1 MSKRWSAQLLC
12 YAFLTIRS
20 LLGMEAFLSIML
32 VDYNVPRTKSLG
44 LSLTRI
50 LCIILTMRISNL
62 WAFWT
67 STQELSSSA
76 WIMFLIFFMIPV
88 LTTWRKTFLG
98 CQTYIVI
105 IQGEV
110 ILISTFQELKHT
122 VLGHFFIMPLLIGI
136 GCLMISSQSLWNLF
150 LKEVLKLTF

>member
-1 MSKRWSAQLLC
+1 MAW
-12 YAFLTIRS
+12 
-20 LLGMEAFLSIML
+20 
-32 VDYNVPRTKSLG
+32 
-44 LSLTRI
+44 
-50 LCIILTMRISNL
+50 NL
-62 WAFWT
+62 
-67 STQELSSSA
+67 LSSSA

-105 IQGEV
+105 IPGEV
-110 ILISTFQELKHT
+110 ISISTFQELKHT

-150 LKEVLKLTF
+150 LKEVLKLTFLSYGCVVYFPCFNVWCFIWINVSSLSMFLKDPFGNKFFLSLKGYPWHVIFICFTVCVNNCYF

>member
-1 MSKRWSAQLLC
+1 M
-12 YAFLTIRS
+12 
-20 LLGMEAFLSIML
+20 
-32 VDYNVPRTKSLG
+32 
-44 LSLTRI
+44 I
-50 LCIILTMRISNL
+50 LCCRCFPFEENCYPKTLTFYSVSLFCNVTNKFSVWHRLENGVSMVTNL
-62 WAFWT
+62 VLEIHALCTCIMF
-67 STQELSSSA
+67 
-76 WIMFLIFFMIPV
+76 MFLIFFMIPV

-105 IQGEV
+105 ILGEV
-110 ILISTFQELKHT
+110 ISISTFQELKHT